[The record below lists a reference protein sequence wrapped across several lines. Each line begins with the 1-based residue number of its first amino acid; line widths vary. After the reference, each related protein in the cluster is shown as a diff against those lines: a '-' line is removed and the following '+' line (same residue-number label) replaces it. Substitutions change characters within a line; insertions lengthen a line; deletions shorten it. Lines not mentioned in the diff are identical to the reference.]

1 MRLTKLVTVALA
13 TAALAVSSAMADPG
27 HGKGKGKPSCKPA
40 PVKLAG
46 TLANDPAT
54 GETSLQLTVKHAN
67 RLGRLYAK
75 GGQSGH
81 GHGRRQHRYRKDG
94 GSSTLDALAQNDRA
108 LVFAKVC
115 RADVK
120 KAKQSGGALP
130 DPDGP
135 PGARQ
140 GAEAPAS
147 NEATATSRPAGVP
160 ASGAASGGP
169 ACFLSD
175 IRGRRNRRPRALTGE
190 NRL

>member
-1 MRLTKLVTVALA
+1 MRLTKLVSVGLA
-13 TAALAVSSAMADPG
+13 TAALAASGATADPG

-75 GGQSGH
+75 AANPVTVTVDANT
-81 GHGRRQHRYRKDG
+81 RYRKDG

-115 RADVK
+115 QADVK

-130 DPDGP
+130 DPT
-135 PGARQ
+135 ARLVLDK
-140 GAEAPAS
+140 GLKPPAS
-147 NEATATSRPAGVP
+147 NE
-160 ASGAASGGP
+160 
-169 ACFLSD
+169 SD
-175 IRGRRNRRPRALTGE
+175 SN
-190 NRL
+190 

>member
-13 TAALAVSSAMADPG
+13 TAALAVSSATADPG
-27 HGKGKGKPSCKPA
+27 HGKGKPSCKPA

-75 GGQSGH
+75 AANPVTVTVDANT
-81 GHGRRQHRYRKDG
+81 RYRKDG

-120 KAKQSGGALP
+120 KARQSGGALP
-130 DPDGP
+130 DLTARLVLDKGP
-135 PGARQ
+135 TP
-140 GAEAPAS
+140 PAS
-147 NEATATSRPAGVP
+147 NE
-160 ASGAASGGP
+160 
-169 ACFLSD
+169 SD
-175 IRGRRNRRPRALTGE
+175 SN
-190 NRL
+190 

>member
-1 MRLTKLVTVALA
+1 MRLTKLVSVGLA
-13 TAALAVSSAMADPG
+13 TAALAASGATADPG
-27 HGKGKGKPSCKPA
+27 HGKGKPSCKPA

-75 GGQSGH
+75 AANPVTVTVDANT
-81 GHGRRQHRYRKDG
+81 RYRKDG

-115 RADVK
+115 QADVK

-130 DPDGP
+130 DLTARLVLDKGP
-135 PGARQ
+135 KP
-140 GAEAPAS
+140 PAS
-147 NEATATSRPAGVP
+147 NE
-160 ASGAASGGP
+160 
-169 ACFLSD
+169 SD
-175 IRGRRNRRPRALTGE
+175 SN
-190 NRL
+190 